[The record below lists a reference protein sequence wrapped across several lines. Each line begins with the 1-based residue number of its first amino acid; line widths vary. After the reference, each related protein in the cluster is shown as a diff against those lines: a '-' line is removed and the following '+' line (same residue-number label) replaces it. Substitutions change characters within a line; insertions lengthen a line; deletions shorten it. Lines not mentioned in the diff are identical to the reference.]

1 MNIIIALILFSLIIV
16 FHEFGHFTAAR
27 LCGVKVLEFSLGMGP
42 CILSRQGKETKY
54 SVRLLPIGGYCSML
68 GEDTDEAAGQEGS
81 FSDMPLF
88 KRFVIVFAGPFFNFI
103 LAFFCAAYV
112 LSQAGVD
119 RPVVRTVL
127 DGYPAAE
134 AGIEAGDV
142 LTSIDGNRVVFFR
155 DISTYLA
162 MAPGKTVDVTVLRG
176 STPAGDRVSL
186 PERTGQ
192 EMTFRVTPLYN
203 EEHGGYM
210 LGVTSSGRALT
221 DGPASLLYYSVE
233 EVRINITTTLKG
245 LLQLIRGA
253 VSPESITGP
262 VGIVSTIGE
271 TVDETKQ
278 YGIGVVILNLV
289 NMALLLS
296 ANLGVMN
303 LLPLPALDGGRL
315 IIFIFEGLFRREM
328 DKRVEGWIHFAG
340 LIFLLMLM
348 SVVMAKD
355 VIRLFG

>member
-16 FHEFGHFTAAR
+16 IHEFGHFTAAR
-27 LCGVKVLEFSLGMGP
+27 LCGVKVLEFSVGMGP
-42 CILSRQGKETKY
+42 LIWSRQGKETKY
-54 SVRLLPIGGYCSML
+54 ALRLLPIGGYCSML

-81 FSDMPLF
+81 FSDMPLY
-88 KRFVIVFAGPFFNFI
+88 KRFLIVFAGPFFNFI

-119 RPVVRTVL
+119 RPAVRSVVE
-127 DGYPAAE
+127 GYPAAE
-134 AGIEAGDV
+134 AGIMAGDV
-142 LTSIDGNRVVFFR
+142 VTDIDGDRIVFFR

-162 MAPGKTVDVTVLRG
+162 MSPGKTVDVTVRRG
-176 STPAGDRVSL
+176 SAPLSDRVSL
-186 PERTGQ
+186 PKRSGE
-192 EMTFRVTPLYN
+192 ELTFRITPRYD
-203 EEHGGYM
+203 EEHGGYL

-221 DGPASLLYYSVE
+221 DGPVSLLYYSLE

-253 VSPESITGP
+253 MSPDSITGP
-262 VGIVSTIGE
+262 VGIVSSIGE

-328 DKRVEGWIHFAG
+328 DKNLEGWIHFAG
-340 LIFLLMLM
+340 LMFLLMLM